1 MDDDAGKA
9 PRNPQTDAA
18 GTQVIA
24 VAEDWAAAIVS
35 DDAARIASF
44 MTDDWVIVSETGIST
59 REEFLSVVESG
70 QLTHS
75 AMTLV
80 SPARIR
86 IHGDTAIFTGRVTNT
101 AHHLGRRFD
110 ADEWT
115 TDVFVRLDGRWLCA
129 LSHITSAAPGSD

>member
-9 PRNPQTDAA
+9 PRNPQADAA
-18 GTQVIA
+18 GAQVIA

-35 DDAARIASF
+35 DDAAWIASF

-59 REEFLSVVESG
+59 REEFLSVVESR

-80 SPARIR
+80 SPARVR

-115 TDVFVRLDGRWLCA
+115 TDVFVRLDDRWLCV
-129 LSHITSAAPGSD
+129 LSHITSAAPGPD